1 MRPYKVVGAQDDVK
15 YKQSTNQQRDY
26 VETLPGADDGER
38 LESEGEPV
46 VRERLDLLTQL

>member
-15 YKQSTNQQRDY
+15 YKPTNQQRDH
-26 VETLPGADDGER
+26 VETVPGAYDGER